1 MSRGHAVL
9 LASAGEMQYNGG
21 IIMKEKRPKTL
32 SRLGDLIRTERIR
45 AKMTPKQVAKK
56 CGVAESYIVAVEKG
70 TKIIADDQARRILKS
85 IGLREQ
91 TEADFSLD
99 DIAATVDLATVSS
112 PTAKTVAQPKP
123 KPQPEAEVVA
133 STEEEKGVGGS
144 VWLDALT
151 SVLKHVPVMN
161 AVMKPVD
168 HRLMP
173 IVSGKIEGAN
183 PDKVFY
189 YLAPDD
195 SMRGFRIHQGD
206 LALIVPA
213 HSPIDGA
220 VMLVEY
226 NNHRFLRKV
235 KRLADFTVI
244 LQSFDKEYDAV
255 TAQVNEVNFIGRAAK
270 LEVTL

>member
-1 MSRGHAVL
+1 M
-9 LASAGEMQYNGG
+9 
-21 IIMKEKRPKTL
+21 
-32 SRLGDLIRTERIR
+32 SRLGDLIRTERVR
-45 AKMTPKQVAKK
+45 AKLTPKQLAKK
-56 CGVAESYIVAVEKG
+56 CGIAESYLVAVEKG
-70 TKIIADDQARRILKS
+70 TKIIADDQARRILKA

-99 DIAATVDLATVSS
+99 DIAATVDLATVGS
-112 PTAKTVAQPKP
+112 PTARTVTQPRVKQP
-123 KPQPEAEVVA
+123 EPEAELVA
-133 STEEEKGVGGS
+133 STGGRAPSGSKNVPVDNEEKGVGGS
-144 VWLDALT
+144 IWLDALT

-161 AVMKPVD
+161 AIMKPID
-168 HRLMP
+168 HRLLP

-189 YLAPDD
+189 YLVPDD

-220 VMLVEY
+220 IMLVEY

-235 KRLADFTVI
+235 KKLADFTVI
-244 LQSFDKEYDAV
+244 LQSFDKEYDAE
-255 TAQVNEVNFIGRAAK
+255 TAQINECTFIGRAAK

>member
-1 MSRGHAVL
+1 M
-9 LASAGEMQYNGG
+9 
-21 IIMKEKRPKTL
+21 

-45 AKMTPKQVAKK
+45 ANLTPKQLAKK
-56 CGVAESYIVAVEKG
+56 CGVAESYLVAVEKG

-99 DIAATVDLATVSS
+99 DIAATVDLATVAS
-112 PTAKTVAQPKP
+112 PTAKTVVARPAP

-133 STEEEKGVGGS
+133 STSEEEKGVGGS
-144 VWLDALT
+144 IWLDALT
-151 SVLKHVPVMN
+151 SVLKRVPVMN
-161 AVMKPVD
+161 AIMKPID
-168 HRLMP
+168 YRLLP
-173 IVSGKIEGAN
+173 IVGGKIEGAN

-213 HSPIDGA
+213 HSPIDGS

-226 NNHRFLRKV
+226 NSHRFLRKV
-235 KRLADFTVI
+235 KKLNDFTVI

-255 TAQVNEVNFIGRAAK
+255 TCQLNECTFIGRAAK

>member
-1 MSRGHAVL
+1 M
-9 LASAGEMQYNGG
+9 
-21 IIMKEKRPKTL
+21 
-32 SRLGDLIRTERIR
+32 SRLGDLIRTERLR

-99 DIAATVDLATVSS
+99 DIAATVDLASVAS
-112 PTAKTVAQPKP
+112 PVAKTVVARPAPKP
-123 KPQPEAEVVA
+123 AAPEAVQVA
-133 STEEEKGVGGS
+133 STEEKGITGS

-168 HRLMP
+168 HRLLP
-173 IVSGKIEGAN
+173 ITSGKIEGAN

-189 YLAPDD
+189 FLAPDD

-226 NNHRFLRKV
+226 NNHRYLRKV
-235 KRLADFTVI
+235 KKLQDFTVI
-244 LQSFDKEYDAV
+244 LQSFDREYDAV
-255 TAQVNEVNFIGRAAK
+255 TAQINECSFIGRAVK

>member
-1 MSRGHAVL
+1 M
-9 LASAGEMQYNGG
+9 
-21 IIMKEKRPKTL
+21 
-32 SRLGDLIRTERIR
+32 SRLGDLIRTERLR
-45 AKMTPKQVAKK
+45 AKLTPKQLARK
-56 CGVAESYIVAVEKG
+56 CGLAESYITAVEKG
-70 TKIIADDQARRILKS
+70 TKIIADDQARRILRT

-91 TEADFSLD
+91 TEADFTLD
-99 DIAATVDLATVSS
+99 DIAATVDLAAVAS
-112 PTAKTVAQPKP
+112 PAAKAAVERPRPQPR
-123 KPQPEAEVVA
+123 PEAEVVA
-133 STEEEKGVGGS
+133 STDEKGVSGS

-151 SVLKHVPVMN
+151 SVLKRVPVMN
-161 AVMKPVD
+161 AIMKPID
-168 HRLMP
+168 YRLMP
-173 IVSGKIEGAN
+173 IQGGKIEGAN

-226 NNHRFLRKV
+226 NSHRFLRKV
-235 KRLADFTVI
+235 KKMADFSVI
-244 LQSFDKEYDAV
+244 LQSFDREYDAI
-255 TAQVNEVNFIGRAAK
+255 TAQISECTFIGRAVK

>member
-1 MSRGHAVL
+1 M
-9 LASAGEMQYNGG
+9 
-21 IIMKEKRPKTL
+21 
-32 SRLGDLIRTERIR
+32 SRLGDLIRTERVR
-45 AKMTPKQVAKK
+45 AKLTPKQLAKK
-56 CGVAESYIVAVEKG
+56 CGVAESYLVAVEKG
-70 TKIIADDQARRILKS
+70 TKIIADDQARRILKA

-99 DIAATVDLATVSS
+99 DIAATVDLATVAS
-112 PTAKTVAQPKP
+112 PTAKTVATRPAPKRE
-123 KPQPEAEVVA
+123 PEAELVA
-133 STEEEKGVGGS
+133 STGGKTPSGSKDVAEEKNVGGS
-144 VWLDALT
+144 IWLDALT

-161 AVMKPVD
+161 AIMKPID
-168 HRLMP
+168 HRLLP
-173 IVSGKIEGAN
+173 IVGGKIEGAN

-189 YLAPDD
+189 YLVPDD

-220 VMLVEY
+220 IMLVEY

-235 KRLADFTVI
+235 KKLADFTVI
-244 LQSFDKEYDAV
+244 LQSFDKEYDAE
-255 TAQVNEVNFIGRAAK
+255 TAQLSECTFIGRAAK